1 MGFCSVKINFS
12 VNPHFLLIKPQKVV
26 GKNVKFDKKSW
37 EKVYSII
44 FFQILGFSKVINFQ
58 LDVETMFVMAKK

>member
-37 EKVYSII
+37 EKVFSII
-44 FFQILGFSKVINFQ
+44 VSIRFWIFNY
-58 LDVETMFVMAKK
+58 D